1 MKKIKEFDSKKLG
14 FIGMILTIMGF
25 LVSLVSGKVS
35 EAKQDAVI
43 SEKVAKAVAD
53 ATANQTENV

>member
-43 SEKVAKAVAD
+43 SEKVAKAVTD

>member
-14 FIGMILTIMGF
+14 FIGLILTIMGF

-43 SEKVAKAVAD
+43 GEKVAKAVAD